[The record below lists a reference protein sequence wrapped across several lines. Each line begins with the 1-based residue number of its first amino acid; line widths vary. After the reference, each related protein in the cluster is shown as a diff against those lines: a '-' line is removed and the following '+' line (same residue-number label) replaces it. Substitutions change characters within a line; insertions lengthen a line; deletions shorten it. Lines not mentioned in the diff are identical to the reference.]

1 MRGTGTAAN
10 RILPVDDDRET
21 GGFFQA
27 AKEHRLVVK
36 GCDGC
41 GAVLHLPRAY
51 CYHCGS
57 WDTSWH
63 DVEGGGTLY
72 AWTVVERPFHPA
84 YETRTRWCW
93 STWTAR
99 LASAWPA
106 TWPGGPTSGPVSR
119 WSSGGTTL
127 PRESC
132 SRTGERRRVDGIRRG
147 RITNSS

>member
-84 YETRTRWCW
+84 YETPYTVVLVDLDG
-93 STWTAR
+93 APGVR
-99 LASAWPA
+99 LAGNLAGRPDLRAGQSMELWWDDVAE
-106 TWPGGPTSGPVSR
+106 GVV
-119 WSSGGTTL
+119 L
-127 PRESC
+127 PNW
-132 SRTGERRRVDGIRRG
+132 RTAP
-147 RITNSS
+147 S